1 MFPRIAC
8 LVIGYLFGIV
18 QTAYIYG
25 KMNGIDIRE
34 HGSGNAGTT
43 NALRVLGKKAGA
55 IVFAGDFLKCFLS
68 IHLVRIVF
76 KNSAPNILPLLGI
89 YAATGCILGH
99 NFPVQLNFRGG
110 KGIACTAGLLA
121 AFDVRIGIIALLTFL
136 AIVIATRYVS
146 LGSMVIVTEFA
157 LFIIVF
163 GQLGL
168 LEGRVATCYPGFE
181 EKLNGAIVCSTKVA
195 VDGHVITSKGM
206 GTAIDFSLKLIEL
219 LVDKETA
226 DKIGAGIIYYV

>member
-1 MFPRIAC
+1 MIPRIAS
-8 LVIGYLFGIV
+8 LLIGYLFGII
-18 QTAYIYG
+18 QTAYFYG

-55 IVFAGDFLKCFLS
+55 IVFAGDFLKCFIS
-68 IHLVRIVF
+68 VHLVQLIF
-76 KNSAPNILPLLGI
+76 KNSAADFLPLVAM

-121 AFDVRIGIIALLTFL
+121 SFDVRIGVIALLTFL

-146 LGSMVIVTEFA
+146 LGSIVIVTEF
-157 LFIIVF
+157 LLCCIIF
-163 GQLGL
+163 GQLGFYGVSQAVL
-168 LEGRVATCYPGFE
+168 IEIYVLAAFLAVMAIYRHRANIVRL
-181 EKLNGAIVCSTKVA
+181 LNGTENRIFEK
-195 VDGHVITSKGM
+195 K
-206 GTAIDFSLKLIEL
+206 
-219 LVDKETA
+219 
-226 DKIGAGIIYYV
+226 

>member
-1 MFPRIAC
+1 MIPRIAS
-8 LVIGYLFGIV
+8 LLIGYLFGIF
-18 QTAYIYG
+18 QTAYFVG
-25 KMNGIDIRE
+25 KANGIDIRE

-55 IVFAGDFLKCFLS
+55 IVFTGDFLKCFIV
-68 IHLVRIVF
+68 IHLVKILF
-76 KNSAPNILPLLGI
+76 KGMAADILPLLGL

-99 NFPVQLNFRGG
+99 NFPVQLGFRGG

-121 AFDVRIGIIALLTFL
+121 AFDVRIGLIALLTFL

-146 LGSMVIVTEFA
+146 LGSMVIVSEFA

-168 LEGRVATCYPGFE
+168 YHMAQAP
-181 EKLNGAIVCSTKVA
+181 
-195 VDGHVITSKGM
+195 
-206 GTAIDFSLKLIEL
+206 LIEL
-219 LVDKETA
+219 YVLA
-226 DKIGAGIIYYV
+226 AFLAGMAIYRHRANIARLLNGTESRIFEKK

>member
-1 MFPRIAC
+1 MIPRIAS
-8 LVIGYLFGIV
+8 LVIGYLFGII

-55 IVFAGDFLKCFLS
+55 IVFAGDFLKCFLA
-68 IHLVRIVF
+68 IHLVQIIF
-76 KNSAPNILPLLGI
+76 KNSAADILPLVGLYG
-89 YAATGCILGH
+89 ATGCILGH

-121 AFDVRIGIIALLTFL
+121 AFDVRIGVIALLTFL

-168 LEGRVATCYPGFE
+168 YHMAQAPLIEMYVLAAFLAGMAIYRHRANIVRL
-181 EKLNGAIVCSTKVA
+181 LNGTENRIFEK
-195 VDGHVITSKGM
+195 K
-206 GTAIDFSLKLIEL
+206 
-219 LVDKETA
+219 
-226 DKIGAGIIYYV
+226 

>member
-1 MFPRIAC
+1 MIPRIVSLC
-8 LVIGYLFGIV
+8 IGYLFGIF
-18 QTAYIYG
+18 QTAYFYG

-55 IVFAGDFLKCFLS
+55 IVFAGDFLKCFLV
-68 IHLVRIVF
+68 IHLVKLIF
-76 KNSAPNILPLLGI
+76 NNMAADILPLVGL

-99 NFPVQLNFRGG
+99 NFPIQLGFRGG

-121 AFDVRIGIIALLTFL
+121 AFDIRIGVIALVTFL
-136 AIVIATRYVS
+136 AIVIITRYVS

-157 LFIIVF
+157 LFIIIF

-168 LEGRVATCYPGFE
+168 YHMAQAPLIEMYVLAAFLAGMAIYRHRANIVRL
-181 EKLNGAIVCSTKVA
+181 LNGTENRIFEK
-195 VDGHVITSKGM
+195 K
-206 GTAIDFSLKLIEL
+206 
-219 LVDKETA
+219 
-226 DKIGAGIIYYV
+226 

>member
-1 MFPRIAC
+1 MIPRIAS
-8 LVIGYLFGIV
+8 LVIGYLFGII

-55 IVFAGDFLKCFLS
+55 IVFAGDFFKCFIA
-68 IHLVRIVF
+68 IHLVQFVF
-76 KNSAPNILPLLGI
+76 KESASDILPLIGI

-121 AFDVRIGIIALLTFL
+121 AFDIRIGMIALLSFL
-136 AIVIATRYVS
+136 AIVIVTRYVS

-157 LFIIVF
+157 LFIIIF
-163 GQLGL
+163 GQLGFYHMAQAPL
-168 LEGRVATCYPGFE
+168 IEMYVLAIFLAGMAIYRHRANIVRL
-181 EKLNGAIVCSTKVA
+181 LNGTENRIFEK
-195 VDGHVITSKGM
+195 K
-206 GTAIDFSLKLIEL
+206 
-219 LVDKETA
+219 
-226 DKIGAGIIYYV
+226 

>member
-1 MFPRIAC
+1 MIPRIAS
-8 LVIGYLFGIV
+8 LVIGYLFGII

-55 IVFAGDFLKCFLS
+55 IVFAGDFLKCFLA
-68 IHLVRIVF
+68 IHLVQIIF
-76 KNSAPNILPLLGI
+76 KNSAADILPLIGLYG
-89 YAATGCILGH
+89 ATGCILGH

-121 AFDVRIGIIALLTFL
+121 AFDVRIGVIALLTFL

-168 LEGRVATCYPGFE
+168 YHMAQAP
-181 EKLNGAIVCSTKVA
+181 
-195 VDGHVITSKGM
+195 
-206 GTAIDFSLKLIEL
+206 LIEL
-219 LVDKETA
+219 YVLA
-226 DKIGAGIIYYV
+226 AFLAGMAIYRHRANIVRLLNGTENRIFEKK

>member
-1 MFPRIAC
+1 
-8 LVIGYLFGIV
+8 
-18 QTAYIYG
+18 
-25 KMNGIDIRE
+25 MNGIDIRE

-55 IVFAGDFLKCFLS
+55 IVFAGDFLKCFVA
-68 IHLVRIVF
+68 IHLVKLIF
-76 KNSAPNILPLLGI
+76 KNSAADILPLIGLYG
-89 YAATGCILGH
+89 ATGCILGH

-121 AFDVRIGIIALLTFL
+121 AFDVRIGVIALLTFL
-136 AIVIATRYVS
+136 AIVIVTRYVS

-168 LEGRVATCYPGFE
+168 YHMAQAP
-181 EKLNGAIVCSTKVA
+181 
-195 VDGHVITSKGM
+195 
-206 GTAIDFSLKLIEL
+206 LIEL
-219 LVDKETA
+219 YVLA
-226 DKIGAGIIYYV
+226 AFLAGMAIYRHRANIVRLLNGTENRIFEKK

>member
-1 MFPRIAC
+1 MFPRIAS
-8 LVIGYLFGIV
+8 LLIGYLFGIC
-18 QTAYIYG
+18 QTAYVIG

-43 NALRVLGKKAGA
+43 NTLRVLGKKAGA
-55 IVFAGDFLKCFLS
+55 IVFAGDFLKCF
-68 IHLVRIVF
+68 IVIYLVEFIFRKSASEIV
-76 KNSAPNILPLLGI
+76 PLLGL

-99 NFPVQLNFRGG
+99 NFPVQLQFRGG

-146 LGSMVIVTEFA
+146 LGSMVIVTEFVI
-157 LFIIVF
+157 FMVVF

-168 LEGRVATCYPGFE
+168 YHVEQAVLFE
-181 EKLNGAIVCSTKVA
+181 MYILAAFLAGMAIYRHRANIVRLLNGTENRIFEK
-195 VDGHVITSKGM
+195 K
-206 GTAIDFSLKLIEL
+206 
-219 LVDKETA
+219 
-226 DKIGAGIIYYV
+226 